1 MRNRI
6 AWMAFAVLLLACAA
20 MLGGCAAPND
30 SAAAQSAPDL
40 SVNISVPYATTTPTA
55 VPEDPDQP
63 FSLDANGRV
72 TLLNERWI
80 DEGFA
85 SAPDEEE
92 EQELATYAQLRLG
105 DQGQGVQN
113 LQMRLRE
120 LGYYPG
126 DISGV
131 FDTLTEQAVQLFEL
145 TYGSMQTGIA
155 TPALQEMLFA
165 ETAPAYSA
173 QAYAAAVNG
182 NFTELQLGASGS
194 NVLALQMRLR
204 ELGFP
209 IAHITGYYDQET
221 AAAVSAFFQVY
232 GNAPSNV
239 AIVSMQE
246 ELFTP
251 DPRTYSGATL
261 APTLTQ
267 EPSDQQT
274 LSEGNIGST
283 VERIQ
288 QRLIDLGYMQGVA
301 SGTFDAAT
309 TEAVKAFQRVVG
321 ASEDGVVTYS
331 LYTQLVADDAPA
343 YGSEAAEAIREGGYA
358 LLKEGD
364 SGDAVTRLQARLV
377 ELGYA
382 NGTPNGSYANA
393 TVSAVRLFQR
403 AVGLEETGVATA
415 ALQAMLYADDAPAYT
430 AATQTASGDRYYP
443 YHLTMTDLAEGA
455 SGEAVVYLQTRLA
468 QLGYFSGEADGQY
481 GQATADAVRAVQ
493 ANMGLDETGA
503 ASVSFQ
509 EHIYSEATPPSDVP
523 MYDAT
528 QNFAT
533 LQMGDSDGADATMGP
548 VENLQKQ
555 LWELGYLDR
564 EAVRG
569 SEGEFGEAT
578 RDAVIAAQQA
588 MQYVRADGVAT
599 PEFQAFIFSR
609 YCGMIRK

>member
-1 MRNRI
+1 MRNQA
-6 AWMAFAVLLLACAA
+6 AWILFAALLIFCAA
-20 MLGGCAAPND
+20 MLGGC
-30 SAAAQSAPDL
+30 SAHDESDAAQSAPDL

-63 FSLDANGRV
+63 FSFDANGRV
-72 TLLNERWI
+72 TVLNERWI
-80 DEGFA
+80 DEGFV
-85 SAPDEEE
+85 SATSDTE
-92 EQELATYAQLRLG
+92 EQTGGYTQLRLG
-105 DQGQGVQN
+105 DQGQRVQQ

-145 TYGSMQTGIA
+145 TYGTMQTGIA
-155 TPALQEMLFA
+155 TPSLQEMLFA

-173 QAYAAAVNG
+173 QSYAAALNG
-182 NFTELQLGASGS
+182 NFSELQLGASGS

-209 IAHITGYYDQET
+209 ISHITGYYDQET

-232 GNAPSNV
+232 GNAPNSV
-239 AIVSMQE
+239 ATVSMQG
-246 ELFTP
+246 ELFTV

-261 APTLTQ
+261 APTQTQ
-267 EPSDQQT
+267 TPSGEQT

-288 QRLIDLGYMQGVA
+288 QRLIELGYMQGVA

-309 TEAVKAFQRVVG
+309 TEAVKAFQHVVG
-321 ASEDGVVTYS
+321 VSEDGVVTYG
-331 LYTQLVADDAPA
+331 LYTQLIASDAPA
-343 YGSEAAEAIREGGYA
+343 YGSPEAEAIRQGGYT
-358 LLKEGD
+358 LLQEGD
-364 SGDAVTRLQARLV
+364 SGEAVTRLQTRLV

-382 NGTPNGSYANA
+382 NGTPNGRYASA

-403 AVGLEETGVATA
+403 AAGQEETGVATA
-415 ALQAMLYADDAPAYT
+415 ALQALLYSADAPAYT
-430 AATQTASGDRYYP
+430 ASTQTATGDRYYP
-443 YHLTMTDLAEGA
+443 YNLALTDLSEGS
-455 SGEAVVYLQTRLA
+455 SGELVSYLQTRLA
-468 QLGYFSGEADGQY
+468 ELGYFSGTVDGQY
-481 GQATADAVRAVQ
+481 GSATATAVRAVQ
-493 ANMGLDETGA
+493 AAMGIEQTGA
-503 ASVSFQ
+503 ASASFQ
-509 EHIYSEATPPSDVP
+509 EHVYSEATPPAGVS
-523 MYDAT
+523 MYDST
-528 QNFAT
+528 QSFST
-533 LQMGDSDGADATMGP
+533 LQMGDSDEDGGTMGP
-548 VENLQKQ
+548 VESLQKQ

-569 SEGEFGEAT
+569 TEGEFGEAT
-578 RDAVIAAQQA
+578 RNAVIAAQQA
-588 MQYVRADGVAT
+588 MQYVRADGVAS